1 MNHSSCD
8 HPSISPLRIHMR
20 GDHLSVTNKQRFRC
34 QHTNPSQHLYSTK
47 LGMFLEDVCVHSL
60 SNRPEWLLFLFCQ
73 INRHFPDSKCD
84 FFSSQ
89 TAHFLG
95 ISPGRSIHYQILQ
108 VCQNFNSPNSE
119 CMWPGL
125 EFMIKVKVHTEI
137 MARLENKWRCE
148 NGHYVRATLRCGLNF
163 QKVQEVMMLRRSMK
177 MSKQRNLNGWLWFHG
192 HSVPR
197 ST

>member
-1 MNHSSCD
+1 
-8 HPSISPLRIHMR
+8 
-20 GDHLSVTNKQRFRC
+20 
-34 QHTNPSQHLYSTK
+34 
-47 LGMFLEDVCVHSL
+47 MFLEDLCVHSL

-119 CMWPGL
+119 CIWPGL
-125 EFMIKVKVHTEI
+125 EFLIKVKSKHRNNGKTWKQ
-137 MARLENKWRCE
+137 MKMWKWSLCE
-148 NGHYVRATLRCGLNF
+148 GNTKMWPQLPKSAGSNDVEKSLLT
-163 QKVQEVMMLRRSMK
+163 